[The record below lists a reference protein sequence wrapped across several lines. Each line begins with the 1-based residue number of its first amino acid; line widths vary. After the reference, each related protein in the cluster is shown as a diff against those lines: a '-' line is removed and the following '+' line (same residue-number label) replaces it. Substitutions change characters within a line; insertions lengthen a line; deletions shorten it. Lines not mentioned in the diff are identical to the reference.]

1 MTITLEQVDKLRERA
16 DVSFEEAKAALEQS
30 NGDLLDALIWLERQG
45 KTRTTE
51 GGFYSTRGTAAPDPV
66 CTKLTDTGAAG
77 TGGKQD
83 RWNPSWQ
90 DFKTR
95 MKDLLQRSID
105 NTIQAERNGKVLL
118 SIPVL
123 MGALLLVVAFWVV
136 VPLMVVGLFFGYRY
150 HFAGPDLGKEAV
162 NQVMDK
168 VTDTAEDI
176 KNNVK
181 NNWGRDNS
189 DRDGGV

>member
-30 NGDLLDALIWLERQG
+30 GGDLLDALIWLERQG
-45 KTRTTE
+45 KTKTTE

-66 CTKLTDTGAAG
+66 CTKRTDTGTAG

-83 RWNPSWQ
+83 HWNPSWQ
-90 DFKTR
+90 DFKNR
-95 MKDLLQRSID
+95 MRDLLQRSID

-189 DRDGGV
+189 ERDDEV